1 MKKFGAVAPVPV
13 PSFLGEDAKK
23 KIKTNFRLKAKVPL
37 PSGEDFVY

>member
-1 MKKFGAVAPVPV
+1 MKLLARLSFPV